1 MKSLKEHYPFPAFR
15 PGVEELLDA
24 LDANED
30 KKYFIIRGRTGS
42 GKSGIAVALARKHEA
57 HILTATKLLQDQY
70 AETPVFNAEFVLKGK
85 SNYNCTISGGSMS
98 DAPCSSRKLLQIGK
112 SKYNIFESNQAELR
126 QSCARN
132 NKCEYYQKK
141 YALPRTSGGIL
152 NYDLAFSSD
161 FSARAIVLDEAHNFI
176 DKVLD
181 FYSLEI
187 PVKRIVSLLKIK
199 DLPNQTNYVDWL
211 KRVRSA
217 AAIRAE
223 VSSDAKTIE
232 QCKQISERVSA
243 IMQEAKLPGDFYVDS
258 ENDKVQI
265 KPIYPHSIAH
275 KFLSRFEK
283 IFFLSATIDPK
294 FAEILGLDKEK
305 AIEFNLESTFPAENR
320 PIYFPK
326 DIPTINYSTK
336 FDRTLPAMQLLD
348 AIIQRHEGQRGIIH
362 TSNYRVFNAL
372 QLMYGNNKR
381 FTWVEQGANKGLAL
395 AQHRSQGDS
404 ILVSPSMMEGVDLA
418 DDLSRFQVILKLP
431 FPARSDYMEA
441 LNNAMPGIYEMATRN
456 AIVQAYGRAVRSEE
470 DWAHTYVLDGSL
482 RFMLENLDSY
492 FAKAVRMGSWEKLKT
507 ALQSGSIGQDIKAKR
522 EK

>member
-1 MKSLKEHYPFPAFR
+1 LKPLKEHYPFPAFR

-24 LDANED
+24 LDSSEQ

-42 GKSGIAVALARKHEA
+42 GKSAISVALSRKYEA

-70 AETPVFNAEFVLKGK
+70 SGTPVFNAEFVLKGK
-85 SNYNCTISGGSMS
+85 SNYSCTISGGSMS
-98 DAPCSSRKLLQIGK
+98 DAPCGSRKLLQLGK
-112 SKYNIFESNQAELR
+112 AKYSLPENTQAELR
-126 QSCARN
+126 QACAKN
-132 NKCEYYQKK
+132 NRCEYYQKK
-141 YALPRTSGGIL
+141 YALPHTAGGIL
-152 NYDLAFSSD
+152 NYDLAFSSA
-161 FSARAIVLDEAHNFI
+161 FTGKAIILDEAHNFI

-199 DLPNQTNYVDWL
+199 DLPNQTNYADWL
-211 KRVRSA
+211 KRVRGA

-232 QCKQISERVSA
+232 QCKQIADRVSA
-243 IMQEAKLPGDFYVDS
+243 ILQEARLPGDFYVDS
-258 ENDKVQI
+258 ENEKVQI

-283 IFFLSATIDPK
+283 IFFLSATIDAK
-294 FAEILGLDKEK
+294 FAEVLGLEPERT
-305 AIEFNLESTFPAENR
+305 AEFNLESSFPLENR

-336 FDRTLPAMQLLD
+336 FDRSLPCIQLLD
-348 AIIQRHEGQRGIIH
+348 SILERHQGQRGIIH

-372 QLMYGNNKR
+372 QLMYGTNKR
-381 FTWVEQGANKGLAL
+381 FTWVEQGANKSLAL
-395 AQHRSQGDS
+395 SAHRAQPDS
-404 ILVSPSMMEGVDLA
+404 VLVSPSMMEGVDLA
-418 DDLSRFQVILKLP
+418 GDLGRFQVILKLP

-456 AIVQAYGRAVRSEE
+456 ALVQAYGRAVRSDD

-482 RFMLENLDSY
+482 RFMLESIDSY
-492 FAKAVRMGSWEKLKT
+492 FAKAVRMGSWEKLKG
-507 ALQSGSIGQDIKAKR
+507 ALQSGAIGQDIKAKQ

>member
-1 MKSLKEHYPFPAFR
+1 MKPLKEYYPFPAFR
-15 PGVEELLDA
+15 PGVEELLDK
-24 LDANED
+24 LDQNEG

-42 GKSGIAVALARKHEA
+42 GKSGIAVALSRKLGT

-70 AETPVFNAEFVLKGK
+70 ANTPVFNSEFVLKGK
-85 SNYNCTISGGSMS
+85 ANYSCTISGGSTS

-112 SKYNIFESNQAELR
+112 AKYNIPENNQAELR
-126 QSCARN
+126 QSCAKN

-141 YALPRTSGGIL
+141 YALPFTSGGIL
-152 NYDLAFSSD
+152 NYDLAFSNS
-161 FSARAIVLDEAHNFI
+161 FNAKAIVLDEAHNFI

-187 PVKRIVSLLKIK
+187 PTKRIVALLKIK

-232 QCKQISERVSA
+232 QCKQISDRVGA
-243 IMQEAKLPGDFYVDS
+243 ILQEARLPGDFYVDT

-283 IFFLSATIDPK
+283 IFFMSATIDAK
-294 FAEILGLDKEK
+294 FAEILGLDPDQT
-305 AIEFNLESTFPAENR
+305 LEASLDSTFPIENR

-336 FDRTLPAMQLLD
+336 FDRELPAIQLLD
-348 AIIQRHEGQRGIIH
+348 AIVTRHKDQRGIIH

-381 FTWVEQGANKGLAL
+381 FTWVEQGANKSLAL
-395 AQHRSQGDS
+395 SQHKIQPDS

-418 DDLSRFQVILKLP
+418 DDLGRFQVILKLP

-456 AIVQAYGRAVRSEE
+456 ALVQAYGRVVRADS

-482 RFMLENLDSY
+482 RFMLDGLDSY
-492 FAKAVRMGSWEKLKT
+492 FVKAVRMGSWEKLKA
-507 ALQSGSIGQDIKAKR
+507 ALQSGTIGQDIKALQ